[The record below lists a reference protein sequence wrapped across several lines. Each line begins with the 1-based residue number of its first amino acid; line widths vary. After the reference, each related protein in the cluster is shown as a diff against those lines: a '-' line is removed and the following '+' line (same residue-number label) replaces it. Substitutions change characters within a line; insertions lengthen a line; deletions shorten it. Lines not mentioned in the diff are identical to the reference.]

1 MERAE
6 SSAGFQKGQPAR
18 GKDSVEPS
26 QCFRATR
33 DGTREERWSLRRFS
47 AAKVLPFPSLHP
59 SFSSIR
65 QLKGHM
71 AYIAKTHALEPQR
84 LSSACDT
91 HLFMDDPLAPFF
103 ALFVKQK

>member
-18 GKDSVEPS
+18 GKDCVEPS
-26 QCFRATR
+26 QCLGDTR
-33 DGTREERWSLRRFS
+33 DGTGEEGWSLQRFS

-65 QLKGHM
+65 QLKGHT
-71 AYIAKTHALEPQR
+71 A
-84 LSSACDT
+84 S
-91 HLFMDDPLAPFF
+91 
-103 ALFVKQK
+103 